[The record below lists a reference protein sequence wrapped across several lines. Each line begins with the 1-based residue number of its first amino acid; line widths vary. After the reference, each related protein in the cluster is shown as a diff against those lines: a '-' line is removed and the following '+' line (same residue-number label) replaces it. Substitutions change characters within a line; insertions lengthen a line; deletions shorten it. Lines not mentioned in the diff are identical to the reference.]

1 MTDYKYSHHHN
12 LTLRITQINYN
23 GYYLA
28 SIIEIPAIK
37 VQASTREEL
46 RKEIL
51 ISLKMYFET
60 ACDNHEKINLIFRD
74 DLKID
79 DRMESIKVICYTKVK
94 RQESFKDNAKFNNK
108 RKIILKTSK
117 YVYSRVSYFFLLL
130 LLKK

>member
-12 LTLRITQINYN
+12 LTLRITKINYN
-23 GYYLA
+23 GNYLA

-37 VQASTREEL
+37 FQASTREEL
-46 RKEIL
+46 RKEIR

-60 ACDNHEKINLIFRD
+60 ACDNHEKINVIFRD

-79 DRMESIKVICYTKVK
+79 DRMESIKVICFTKVK
-94 RQESFKDNAKFNNK
+94 TKESFKDNTKFKNK

-117 YVYSRVSYFFLLL
+117 YVYSRVTYFFLLL